1 MLVSDYDQT
10 YYLNDIDIEINKKS
24 VEKFRTLG
32 HLFVI
37 ATGRSYFDFKSKE
50 DIYNF
55 AYDYVIINHGAT
67 ILNKDNMVIDNY
79 YINDNIKNEMIND
92 LDISDSIN
100 YFCCNLD
107 SSRLDFNNNNL
118 TKIHVRYKSKEKAL
132 QINTLINNK
141 YNLYV
146 NCYYVNNNSI
156 EIISNKTDKAK
167 AIISLAEKLNIQ
179 KEEIYTIGDGYSDI
193 EMIKKF
199 NVYCM
204 KEAVDE
210 VKKWAKKEYNSVSLL
225 VEDILK

>member
-1 MLVSDYDQT
+1 
-10 YYLNDIDIEINKKS
+10 
-24 VEKFRTLG
+24 
-32 HLFVI
+32 
-37 ATGRSYFDFKSKE
+37 
-50 DIYNF
+50 
-55 AYDYVIINHGAT
+55 
-67 ILNKDNMVIDNY
+67 MVIDNY

-199 NVYCM
+199 NGYCM